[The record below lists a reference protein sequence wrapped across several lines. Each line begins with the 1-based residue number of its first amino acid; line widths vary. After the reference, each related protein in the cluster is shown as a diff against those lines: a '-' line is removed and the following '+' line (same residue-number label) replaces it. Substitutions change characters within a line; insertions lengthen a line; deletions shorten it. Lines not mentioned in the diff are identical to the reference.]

1 MMCLAPWW
9 LSGGFLGHGLQ
20 GEPVALERLGRC
32 SWPKLC
38 NRLDFEVLKKLD
50 IVHCRRSLAAL
61 EEDSMRRGVPFSGVT
76 LIIDLK
82 GFKWSDAQFGA
93 AWTLSKMV
101 ACRSNLLPETCFRIL
116 FVRVPAPFAKAWSM
130 FSYLLDPGTIAKIQM
145 ATESE
150 TLTLLRKFIG
160 DDTIPAY
167 LGGQLR
173 IDGDPYCRKLL
184 APGGFPPEEA
194 LQRLEDLVENGDGGI
209 GATHH
214 RHYFDQSV
222 QYLLLGVIL
231 GALGFIIAVIPMII
245 RGFTGTIGATNLRK
259 TFLPATVSELVSKWD
274 TVEARIFF
282 GFEVMAALSI
292 LLSWYPY
299 KLRNANCI
307 PLEGGC
313 YIYCCGKCCSLSWAA
328 VRQFC
333 PPVGLMLVA
342 CVPSVKEDEWS
353 ADTLVLVVVH
363 CFSALLMFCA
373 FLLAEAHALSLAPL
387 KCRVPSIAAG
397 CLEYKLRYGTW
408 LLAAVPYVVFTL
420 IAVVDFFV
428 ELHPYV
434 KITSFVLEVDAGL
447 AMLANHF
454 VIWAFAPE
462 RTWGLRDVEMSARPY
477 FWRQV
482 GWATTDLLLHLHT
495 AVMMPFRDLSLKV
508 RGRRARSAQPSN
520 FPLETLEPQQHKN
533 LDP

>member
-1 MMCLAPWW
+1 ALYHAAMSDEPERADPAARRGRDTDFQLRLAP
-9 LSGGFLGHGLQ
+9 
-20 GEPVALERLGRC
+20 
-32 SWPKLC
+32 
-38 NRLDFEVLKKLD
+38 
-50 IVHCRRSLAAL
+50 
-61 EEDSMRRGVPFSGVT
+61 
-76 LIIDLK
+76 
-82 GFKWSDAQFGA
+82 
-93 AWTLSKMV
+93 
-101 ACRSNLLPETCFRIL
+101 
-116 FVRVPAPFAKAWSM
+116 
-130 FSYLLDPGTIAKIQM
+130 
-145 ATESE
+145 
-150 TLTLLRKFIG
+150 
-160 DDTIPAY
+160 
-167 LGGQLR
+167 
-173 IDGDPYCRKLL
+173 
-184 APGGFPPEEA
+184 
-194 LQRLEDLVENGDGGI
+194 
-209 GATHH
+209 

-231 GALGFIIAVIPMII
+231 GALGFVIAVIPMII

-313 YIYCCGKCCSLSWAA
+313 YIYCCGKCCSMSWAA

-353 ADTLVLVVVH
+353 ADKLVLVVVH

-373 FLLAEAHALSLAPL
+373 FLLAEAHALSLAPFR
-387 KCRVPSIAAG
+387 CRVPSIAAG

-408 LLAAVPYVVFTL
+408 LLAAVPYVVFAF
-420 IAVVDFFV
+420 IAVVDFFT

-462 RTWGLRDVEMSARPY
+462 RTWGLRDVEMSV
-477 FWRQV
+477 Q
-482 GWATTDLLLHLHT
+482 
-495 AVMMPFRDLSLKV
+495 
-508 RGRRARSAQPSN
+508 N
-520 FPLETLEPQQHKN
+520 
-533 LDP
+533 